1 VELHFDRLGV
11 VVRALSLALVL
22 ALALALALVLV
33 LVLMHAL
40 LLVPVML

>member
-11 VVRALSLALVL
+11 VVRALVL

-40 LLVPVML
+40 LLVPVMI